1 MEVFNI
7 IAEGWAAFVAEL
19 FVEGGANLGWEP
31 VSRLRRVRPLVRASP
46 SKCVSIFA
54 VTSLPRAA
62 LAVWIDLISPAYV

>member
-31 VSRLRRVRPLVRASP
+31 VSRLRRVRCQRRSNYPLVPGVKVHHFGFSEVCP
-46 SKCVSIFA
+46 
-54 VTSLPRAA
+54 
-62 LAVWIDLISPAYV
+62 